1 MPGAPPAPDAAHKA
15 AEARLPGLL
24 DEMAAPLLAPGLAGE
39 LARLE
44 GKQLKPGMPAE
55 AFIQTDARSP
65 LSYLLKPLQDQI
77 EYAWRER

>member
-1 MPGAPPAPDAAHKA
+1 
-15 AEARLPGLL
+15 
-24 DEMAAPLLAPGLAGE
+24 MAADTTRISAETPPFYDIRIRISKGE

-55 AFIQTDARSP
+55 AFIQTEARSP
-65 LSYLLKPLQDQI
+65 LSFLLKPLRDQI